1 MKGTF
6 LLILFTLTSLTSFA
20 HKERWDDNKN
30 DWSLLMLAI
39 YNDQKDKVTD
49 LISQNVDVNYIT
61 PGTNSNWRLTALD
74 VAIRKDNEFA
84 VEKLLLTNKISKP
97 ESFMM
102 TACGQKSAKTI
113 ELLIKYGAS
122 PNDTLENGYSV
133 LMMAASFGSLEVL
146 QSLLKNG
153 ANVKQTRKVDGMTPL
168 MFAAFNGDVK
178 KVKLLLDCGADKYS
192 RDERG
197 DTALNYVDRIYEH
210 LKVSETTKA
219 ELRQIL
225 K

>member
-6 LLILFTLTSLTSFA
+6 LSLLFILTFISAFA
-20 HKERWDDNKN
+20 HKEKWDDNKT
-30 DWSLLMLAI
+30 DWSPLMLAI
-39 YNDQKDKVTD
+39 YNGQTEKITD
-49 LISQNVDVNYIT
+49 LINQDIDVNFIT
-61 PGTNSNWRLTALD
+61 PGTNSDWCLTALE
-74 VAIRKDNEFA
+74 VAIRNDNEFA
-84 VEKLLLTNKISKP
+84 VERLLLTNKIYKP

-113 ELLIKYGAS
+113 ELLIKYGAN

-133 LMMAASFGSLEVL
+133 LMMAASFGSFGVLE
-146 QSLLKNG
+146 SLLKNC
-153 ANVKQTRKVDGMTPL
+153 ANVKQTRKVDKMTPL

-178 KVKLLLDCGADKYS
+178 KVKLLLDYGADKYS
-192 RDERG
+192 RDKSG

>member
-1 MKGTF
+1 MKGAF
-6 LLILFTLTSLTSFA
+6 LLILFTLTSLTTFA

-30 DWSLLMLAI
+30 DWSPLMIAI

-49 LISQNVDVNYIT
+49 LISQNVDVNFIT

-102 TACGQKSAKTI
+102 TASGQKSAKTI
-113 ELLIKYGAS
+113 ELLIKYGAN
-122 PNDTLENGYSV
+122 PNDTLANGYSV
-133 LMMAASFGSLEVL
+133 LMMAASFGSFEVL
-146 QSLLKNG
+146 ECLLKNG
-153 ANVKQTRKVDGMTPL
+153 AKVNQTRNFDGITPL

-178 KVKLLLDCGADKYS
+178 KVKLLLDYGANKYS
-192 RDERG
+192 RDKSG
-197 DTALNYVDRIYEH
+197 DTALNYVDRIYER
-210 LKVSETTKA
+210 LNVSDTTKA
-219 ELRQIL
+219 ELRQLL